1 MHSTAQSNAATA
13 STESQSGWS
22 RRRIAEGL
30 SHDSQVLPVQAQH
43 DAALA
48 EVQQGAA
55 AALEREQRTVA
66 AREQEIADLT
76 LALAERTAE
85 VRRGAAWGPSR

>member
-1 MHSTAQSNAATA
+1 M
-13 STESQSGWS
+13 
-22 RRRIAEGL
+22 GL
-30 SHDSQVLPVQAQH
+30 LHLQAQR

-48 EVQQGAA
+48 ETQQGAA

-85 VRRGAAWGPSR
+85 VRQIGLQ